1 MKGPDHCASLEADE
15 LSDMVNKIRNIEKAL
30 GRGTKKPSP
39 SEIKNIPVARKSI
52 VALCDIKKGEL
63 FSEKNLAVKRPGT
76 GISPMLW
83 DQVLGKTAPREFKL
97 DELIEL

>member
-76 GISPMLW
+76 GIYPMLW
-83 DQVLGKTAPREFKL
+83 DHVLGNTATREFQL
-97 DELIEL
+97 DELTEF